1 MKKPICILIFIFI
14 LAICSSAFAVPP
26 FAGGE
31 ITSPFGP
38 RDAGGRASSNHQG
51 IDVGVPSGVAIVAPA
66 NGVVNHGA
74 GGGYIYWVDITL
86 DDGTYLMF
94 GDCQSETLN
103 GPTGYVTEG
112 TVIGYTGG
120 DAYDGSLGY
129 SSGPHAHIEVGPN
142 GEFGGRVDPVPY
154 LTSLGMD
161 LSGATIP
168 TGGGGSFDGH
178 DNISLPWGVEGMYQI
193 GENLQE
199 IMESVASAAG
209 IGFAALQRMC
219 LSLIIAICIID
230 LTLPMLLGGL
240 RISLQYVISK
250 VIKYGFLIFLL
261 INWQRIINDFF
272 LSFVTSVSTTFANNP
287 DVGNDV
293 SQPQVIL
300 QKAIFMVTPALN
312 KIASFGSMDFVTN
325 LPTILPIYLMTFIV
339 IAIFFVLACYIMFV
353 YCEFY
358 VVSAL
363 SICTFPFS
371 AWGFTK
377 FAAEGSLGHLVSSTI
392 KLTIL
397 SIMVGFCVVCIRDA
411 QPGDIFKVTTPAT
424 QSTGTGAVSGPADLV
439 ALATEKAN
447 KYGIPITLFLAQ
459 IQTESSWNPNA
470 VSSAGAQGLG
480 QLMPDTAAWL
490 GCSNAFDPEQNL
502 EAAAKYMQYL
512 HDMYGDWNYALAAY
526 NGGPGQI
533 TKGEPLPGWAM
544 DYINMVNGNLSGSY
558 VVNDGISAEAVSRYI
573 LMCLA
578 LIGLAFLT
586 FRIPKSLLQH
596 IGGRFEIST

>member
-1 MKKPICILIFIFI
+1 MKKPICILIFI
-14 LAICSSAFAVPP
+14 LTLVICSNTFATVPP
-26 FAGGE
+26 FSGGE

-38 RDAGGRASSNHQG
+38 RTGIGSDDHQG
-51 IDVGVPSGVAIVAPA
+51 IDVGIPSGVPIVAPK
-66 NGVVNHGA
+66 NGMVNHGA
-74 GGGYIYWVDITL
+74 GGGYIYWVDITF
-86 DDGTYLMF
+86 DDGTYIMF
-94 GDCQSETLN
+94 GDCSPETLN
-103 GPTGYVTEG
+103 GPTGYVAEG
-112 TVIGYTGG
+112 TIIGYSGG
-120 DAYDGSLGY
+120 DAYKGPLGE
-129 SSGPHAHIEVGPN
+129 SSGPHAHIEVRPY
-142 GEFGGRVDPVPY
+142 GEFSSAINPVPY
-154 LTSLGMD
+154 LESLGMVF
-161 LSGATIP
+161 SGDATP
-168 TGGGGSFDGH
+168 TGGGGSFGGH

-272 LSFVTSVSTTFANNP
+272 LSFVTSVSTTFSNNP

-312 KIASFGSMDFVTN
+312 KIASFGSLDFVTN

-339 IAIFFVLACYIMFV
+339 IGIFFVLACYIMFI

-363 SICTFPFS
+363 SVCTFPFS

-377 FAAEGSLGHLVSSTI
+377 FIAEGGLGHLVSSTI

-397 SIMVGFCVVCIRDA
+397 SIMVAFCVVCIKDA
-411 QPGDIFKVTTPAT
+411 QPGDIFKVTTPST
-424 QSTGTGAVSGPADLV
+424 EVSGTGTVSGPADLV

-447 KYGIPITLFLAQ
+447 KYGIPVTLFLAQ

-490 GCSNAFDPEQNL
+490 GCSNSFDPEQNL

-558 VVNDGISAEAVSRYI
+558 TVDNGISSEAMSRFI

-586 FRIPKSLLQH
+586 FKIPKSVMQH
-596 IGGRFEIST
+596 LGGKYEIST